1 MDDNVYKNKIYK
13 KSENI
18 IARTIENELILVP
31 VSADIADLD
40 ASLFSLNQTG
50 IEIWN
55 RLDGKRVLNEIVQEF
70 DETFDAHK
78 DVIMKDVCGIIQ
90 ELLKHGIIE
99 KVK

>member
-1 MDDNVYKNKIYK
+1 MEFDVYKNAIYK

-18 IARTIENELILVP
+18 IARDIENELILVP
-31 VSADIADLD
+31 ISADIADLD

-55 RLDGKRVLNEIVQEF
+55 RLDGRTVLNEIVQKLF
-70 DETFDAHK
+70 HNFDAHK

-99 KVK
+99 KVE